1 MKVATTGLILISLLV
16 LSTQAPALEQER
28 TWDGAAVSSRSGDA
42 PFDPTL
48 AEIQANIF
56 TPSCALSFCHGAA
69 LSAGLDLRDG
79 TAYSAIVNVPANEF
93 DSWFRIEPFNPDESF
108 LICKLE
114 ACPNLVGQQM
124 PLIGGP
130 LPQNYI
136 DVIRA
141 WVNRGAP
148 ETEGVAVEPASWG
161 RVKSQYR

>member
-1 MKVATTGLILISLLV
+1 MAARLRSHLGRRGGQLVGAGLGRL
-16 LSTQAPALEQER
+16 P
-28 TWDGAAVSSRSGDA
+28 
-42 PFDPTL
+42 DPTL
-48 AEIQANIF
+48 DDIQINVF

-69 LSAGLDLRDG
+69 LSGNLDLRDG
-79 TAYSAIVNVPANEF
+79 AAYSNIVGVPSAEF
-93 DSWFRIEPFNPDESF
+93 PIWNRITPFNPDESF

-114 ACPNLVGQQM
+114 ACPSMVGQQM

-130 LPQNYI
+130 LPQEVI

-148 ETEGVAVEPASWG
+148 ETEGVAVEPETWG